1 MYNPFKYENILPT
14 MMPDLPSIHALMIMG
29 LTVVGLYM
37 FSRDWIPIETTG
49 LVILATIVSLFFI
62 FPYSFNGNPIN
73 PITFFIGSFGNEA
86 LVTICLLL
94 AVGKAIEINR
104 SLQPFVGFLSTSWLT
119 YPKLS
124 LLAVLL
130 FGAFFSAFINNTP
143 IVVMLIPALIA
154 VSKKAEISSSKI
166 LMPMGMATLL
176 GGMATTIGTSTN
188 LLVVGI
194 ANDMGLEQIQL
205 FDFALPALIA
215 GSIGMIFLWLVAPRL
230 LPDDPPRSTK
240 ESTRI
245 FEAALNVNEGE
256 FSDGKS
262 LSEIQ
267 EKAGSNF
274 NIDKIKRS
282 DSLFVAK
289 IPSVIFESGDRIY
302 VRDTLENLQEYQEL
316 LGLSLF
322 EGEIDE
328 EVEAETGSKTELAE
342 VVITSG
348 SMLDHV
354 SLNAQQFSSRFNL
367 LPIAVHSGSTG
378 IELKGEIA
386 AKTLTPGD
394 VVLVQGSL
402 EAIENLKANSKLLV
416 IENENLDLGA
426 KRSFMPLYIM
436 LSVVALAASGLLPIS
451 IAAMLGLIGM
461 LVFRLMKWSDVGNAM
476 NIPIIM
482 LIVASL
488 SLGNALEVTGGS
500 DFLAEF
506 FVYLTSSMSIALVLS
521 TLMLVMALLTN
532 VVSNNA
538 AAVIGTPIAI
548 SIAQQLGAPP
558 EPFVLAVLFGANMS
572 FVTPIGYQ
580 TNLLIMGAGGYKFN
594 DFIKIGL
601 PLAFIMWVAFSII
614 LPVLYL

>member
-1 MYNPFKYENILPT
+1 
-14 MMPDLPSIHALMIMG
+14 MMPDLPSIHALAVMG
-29 LTVVGLYM
+29 LTAVGLYM

-62 FPYSFNGNPIN
+62 FPYNFNGNPIN

-86 LVTICLLL
+86 LITICLLL
-94 AVGKAIEINR
+94 AVGKAIEINH
-104 SLQPFVGFLSTSWLT
+104 SLQPLIGFLSTSWLT

-166 LMPMGMATLL
+166 LMPMGMATLI
-176 GGMATTIGTSTN
+176 GGMSTTIGTSTN

-194 ANDMGLEQIQL
+194 ANDMGLETIQL
-205 FDFALPALIA
+205 FDFVLPAVIA
-215 GSIGMIFLWLVAPRL
+215 GSIGMMFLWLVAPRL
-230 LPDDPPRSTK
+230 LPNDPPRSTK

-245 FEAALNVNEGE
+245 FEAALYVDADG
-256 FSDGKS
+256 FTDGKT
-262 LSEIQ
+262 LVEIQ
-267 EKAGSNF
+267 EKAGNDF
-274 NIDKIKRS
+274 IIEKIKRS

-289 IPSVIFESGDRIY
+289 IPSIMFEAGDRIY
-302 VRDTLENLQEYQEL
+302 VNDTLENLQEYQQL

-322 EGEIDE
+322 EE
-328 EVEAETGSKTELAE
+328 EVAEEAETEIGSEVQLAE

-348 SMLDHV
+348 SFLDHT
-354 SLNAQQFSSRFNL
+354 SLNAQHFSSRFNL

-394 VVLVQGSL
+394 VILVQGSL
-402 EAIENLKANSKLLV
+402 EAIENLKTNSNMLV
-416 IENENLDLGA
+416 IENEDLDLGT
-426 KRSFMPLYIM
+426 KRSFIPLYIM
-436 LSVVALAASGLLPIS
+436 VGVAGLAASNLLPIS

-488 SLGNALEVTGGS
+488 SLGNALVITGGS
-500 DFLAEF
+500 DYLAEL
-506 FVYLTSSMSIALVLS
+506 FVYATSSMSVALILS
-521 TLMLVMALLTN
+521 ILMLLMAVLTN
-532 VVSNNA
+532 IVSNNA

-548 SIAQQLGAPP
+548 NIAQQLGASP

-572 FVTPIGYQ
+572 FVTPIGYK

-594 DFIKIGL
+594 DFVKVGL

>member
-1 MYNPFKYENILPT
+1 
-14 MMPDLPSIHALMIMG
+14 MMPDLPSIHALVIMG
-29 LTVVGLYM
+29 LTVVGLYL
-37 FSRDWIPIETTG
+37 FSREWIPIETSG
-49 LVILATIVSLFFI
+49 LLILVTILSLFFV
-62 FPYSFNGNPIN
+62 FPYSFNGNPVN
-73 PITFFIGSFGNEA
+73 PISFFITSFGNEA
-86 LVTICLLL
+86 LITICLLL
-94 AVGKAIEINR
+94 AIGKAIEVNG
-104 SLQPFVGFLSTSWLT
+104 SLQPLIGFLSKSWVSH
-119 YPKLS
+119 PKLS
-124 LLAVLL
+124 LLGVLL

-154 VSKKAEISSSKI
+154 VAQKAEISSSKI
-166 LMPMGMATLL
+166 LMPMGMATLI
-176 GGMATTIGTSTN
+176 GGMSTTIGTSTN

-205 FDFALPALIA
+205 FDFVLPAVIA
-215 GSIGMIFLWLVAPRL
+215 GSIGMMFLWLVAPRL
-230 LPDDPPRSTK
+230 LPNDPPRSTK

-245 FEAALNVNEGE
+245 FEAALYVDADG
-256 FSDGKS
+256 FTDGKT
-262 LSEIQ
+262 LVEIQ
-267 EKAGSNF
+267 EKAGNDF
-274 NIDKIKRS
+274 IIEKIKRS

-289 IPSVIFESGDRIY
+289 IPSIMFEAGDRIY
-302 VRDTLENLQEYQEL
+302 VNDTLENLQEYQQL

-322 EGEIDE
+322 EEEVAE
-328 EVEAETGSKTELAE
+328 EVETEIGSEVQLAE

-348 SMLDHV
+348 SFLDHT
-354 SLNAQQFSSRFNL
+354 SLNAQHFSSRFNL

-402 EAIENLKANSKLLV
+402 EAIENLKTNSNMLV
-416 IENENLDLGA
+416 IENEDLDLGM
-426 KRSFMPLYIM
+426 KRSFIPLYIM
-436 LSVVALAASGLLPIS
+436 VGVAGLAASNLLPIS

-488 SLGNALEVTGGS
+488 SLGNALEITGGS
-500 DFLAEF
+500 DYLAEL
-506 FVYLTSSMSIALVLS
+506 FVYATSSMSVALILS
-521 TLMLVMALLTN
+521 TLMLLMAVLTN

-548 SIAQQLGAPP
+548 NIAQQLGASP

-572 FVTPIGYQ
+572 FVTPIGYK

-594 DFIKIGL
+594 DFVKVGL

>member
-1 MYNPFKYENILPT
+1 
-14 MMPDLPSIHALMIMG
+14 MMPDLPSIHALVVMG
-29 LTVVGLYM
+29 LTAVGLYM

-62 FPYSFNGNPIN
+62 FPYNFNGNPIN

-86 LVTICLLL
+86 LITICLLL
-94 AVGKAIEINR
+94 AVGKAIEINH
-104 SLQPFVGFLSTSWLT
+104 SLQPLVGFLSTSWLT

-124 LLAVLL
+124 LLGVLL

-166 LMPMGMATLL
+166 LMPMGMATLI
-176 GGMATTIGTSTN
+176 GGMSTTIGTSTN

-205 FDFALPALIA
+205 FDFVLPAVIA
-215 GSIGMIFLWLVAPRL
+215 GSIGMMFLWLVAPRL
-230 LPDDPPRSTK
+230 LPNDPPRSTK

-245 FEAALNVNEGE
+245 FEAALYVDADG
-256 FSDGKS
+256 FTDGKT
-262 LSEIQ
+262 LVEIQ
-267 EKAGSNF
+267 EKAGNDF
-274 NIDKIKRS
+274 IIEKIKRS

-289 IPSVIFESGDRIY
+289 IPSIMFEAGDRIY
-302 VRDTLENLQEYQEL
+302 VNDTLENLQEYQQL

-322 EGEIDE
+322 EE
-328 EVEAETGSKTELAE
+328 EVAEDAETEIESEVQLAE

-348 SMLDHV
+348 SFLDHT
-354 SLNAQQFSSRFNL
+354 SLNAQHFSSRFNL

-402 EAIENLKANSKLLV
+402 EAIENLKTNSNMLV
-416 IENENLDLGA
+416 IENEDLDLGT
-426 KRSFMPLYIM
+426 KRSFVPLYIM
-436 LSVVALAASGLLPIS
+436 VGVAGLAASNLLPIS

-488 SLGNALEVTGGS
+488 SLGNALEITGGS
-500 DFLAEF
+500 DYLAEL
-506 FVYLTSSMSIALVLS
+506 FVYATSSMSVALILS
-521 TLMLVMALLTN
+521 TLMLLMAVLTN

-548 SIAQQLGAPP
+548 NIAQQLGASP

-572 FVTPIGYQ
+572 FVTPIGYK

-594 DFIKIGL
+594 DFVKVGL

>member
-1 MYNPFKYENILPT
+1 
-14 MMPDLPSIHALMIMG
+14 MMPDLPSIHALVVMG
-29 LTVVGLYM
+29 LTAVGLYM

-62 FPYSFNGNPIN
+62 FPYNFNGNPIN

-86 LVTICLLL
+86 LITICLLL
-94 AVGKAIEINR
+94 AVGKAIEINH
-104 SLQPFVGFLSTSWLT
+104 SLQPLVGFLSTSWLT

-124 LLAVLL
+124 LLGVLL

-166 LMPMGMATLL
+166 LMPMGMATLI
-176 GGMATTIGTSTN
+176 GGMSTTIGTSTN

-205 FDFALPALIA
+205 FDFVLPAVIA
-215 GSIGMIFLWLVAPRL
+215 GSIGMMFLWLVAPRL
-230 LPDDPPRSTK
+230 LPNDPPRSTK

-245 FEAALNVNEGE
+245 FEAALYVDADG
-256 FSDGKS
+256 FTDGKT
-262 LSEIQ
+262 LVEIQ
-267 EKAGSNF
+267 EKAGNDF
-274 NIDKIKRS
+274 IIEKIKRS

-289 IPSVIFESGDRIY
+289 IPSIMFEAGDRIY
-302 VRDTLENLQEYQEL
+302 VNDTLENLQEYQQL
-316 LGLSLF
+316 LGLSLI
-322 EGEIDE
+322 EE
-328 EVEAETGSKTELAE
+328 EVAEEAETEIGSEVQLAE

-348 SMLDHV
+348 SFLDHT
-354 SLNAQQFSSRFNL
+354 SLNAQSFSSRFNL
-367 LPIAVHSGSTG
+367 LPIAVHRGSTG

-402 EAIENLKANSKLLV
+402 EAIENLKTNSNMLV
-416 IENENLDLGA
+416 IENEDLDLGM
-426 KRSFMPLYIM
+426 KRSFIPLYIM
-436 LSVVALAASGLLPIS
+436 VGIAGLAASNLLPIS

-488 SLGNALEVTGGS
+488 SLGNALEITGGS
-500 DFLAEF
+500 DYLAEL
-506 FVYLTSSMSIALVLS
+506 FVYATSSMSVALILS
-521 TLMLVMALLTN
+521 TLMLLMAVLTN

-548 SIAQQLGAPP
+548 NIAQQLGASP

-572 FVTPIGYQ
+572 FVTPIGYK

-594 DFIKIGL
+594 DFVKVGL

>member
-1 MYNPFKYENILPT
+1 
-14 MMPDLPSIHALMIMG
+14 MMPDLPSIHALVVMG
-29 LTVVGLYM
+29 LTAVGLYM

-62 FPYSFNGNPIN
+62 FPYNFNGNPIN

-86 LVTICLLL
+86 LITICLLL
-94 AVGKAIEINR
+94 AVGKAIEINH
-104 SLQPFVGFLSTSWLT
+104 SLQPLVGFLSTSWLT

-124 LLAVLL
+124 LLGVLL

-176 GGMATTIGTSTN
+176 CGMATTIGTSTN

-205 FDFALPALIA
+205 FDFVLPAVIA
-215 GSIGMIFLWLVAPRL
+215 GSIGMMFLWLVAPRL
-230 LPDDPPRSTK
+230 LPNDPPRSTK

-245 FEAALNVNEGE
+245 FEAALYVDADG
-256 FSDGKS
+256 FTDGKT
-262 LSEIQ
+262 LVEIQ
-267 EKAGSNF
+267 EKAGNDF
-274 NIDKIKRS
+274 IIEKIKRS

-289 IPSVIFESGDRIY
+289 IPSIMFEAGDRIY
-302 VRDTLENLQEYQEL
+302 VNDTLENLQEYQQL

-322 EGEIDE
+322 EE
-328 EVEAETGSKTELAE
+328 EAAEEAETEIGSEVQLAE

-348 SMLDHV
+348 SFLDHT
-354 SLNAQQFSSRFNL
+354 SLNAQHFSSRFNL

-402 EAIENLKANSKLLV
+402 EAIENLKTNSNMLV
-416 IENENLDLGA
+416 IENEDLDLGT
-426 KRSFMPLYIM
+426 KRSFIPLYIM
-436 LSVVALAASGLLPIS
+436 VGVAGLAASNLLPIS

-488 SLGNALEVTGGS
+488 SLGNALEITGGS
-500 DFLAEF
+500 DYLAEL
-506 FVYLTSSMSIALVLS
+506 FVYATSSMSVALILS
-521 TLMLVMALLTN
+521 TLMLLMAVLTN

-548 SIAQQLGAPP
+548 NIAQQLGASP

-572 FVTPIGYQ
+572 FVTPIGYK

-594 DFIKIGL
+594 DFVKVGL

>member
-1 MYNPFKYENILPT
+1 
-14 MMPDLPSIHALMIMG
+14 MMPDLPSIHALVVMG
-29 LTVVGLYM
+29 LTAVGLYM

-62 FPYSFNGNPIN
+62 FPYNFNGNPIN

-86 LVTICLLL
+86 LITICLLL
-94 AVGKAIEINR
+94 AVGKAIEINH
-104 SLQPFVGFLSTSWLT
+104 SLQPLVGFLSTSWLT

-205 FDFALPALIA
+205 FDFVLPAVIA
-215 GSIGMIFLWLVAPRL
+215 GSIGMMFLWLVAPRL
-230 LPDDPPRSTK
+230 LPNDPPRSTK

-245 FEAALNVNEGE
+245 FEAILNVNEGE
-256 FSDGKS
+256 FTEGKT
-262 LSEIQ
+262 LSEVQ

-274 NIDKIKRS
+274 KIDKIKRS

-289 IPSVIFESGDRIY
+289 IPSVMFEAGDRIY
-302 VRDTLENLQEYQEL
+302 VNDTLENLQEYQQL

-322 EGEIDE
+322 EEEAAE
-328 EVEAETGSKTELAE
+328 EVETEIGSEVQLAE

-348 SMLDHV
+348 SFLDHT
-354 SLNAQQFSSRFNL
+354 SLNAQSFSSRFNL

-402 EAIENLKANSKLLV
+402 EAIENLKTNSNMLV
-416 IENENLDLGA
+416 IENEDLDLGT
-426 KRSFMPLYIM
+426 KRSFIPLYIM
-436 LSVVALAASGLLPIS
+436 VGVAGLAASNLLPIS

-488 SLGNALEVTGGS
+488 SLGNALEITGGS
-500 DFLAEF
+500 DYLAEL
-506 FVYLTSSMSIALVLS
+506 FVYTTSSMSVALILS
-521 TLMLVMALLTN
+521 TLMLLMAVLTN

-548 SIAQQLGAPP
+548 NIAQQLGASP

-572 FVTPIGYQ
+572 FVTPIGYK

-594 DFIKIGL
+594 DFVKVGL

>member
-1 MYNPFKYENILPT
+1 MYNPLKYENILPT
-14 MMPDLPSIHALMIMG
+14 MMPDLPSIHALAVMG
-29 LTVVGLYM
+29 LTAVGLYM

-62 FPYSFNGNPIN
+62 FPYNFNGNPIN

-86 LVTICLLL
+86 LITICLLL
-94 AVGKAIEINR
+94 AVGKAIEINH
-104 SLQPFVGFLSTSWLT
+104 SLQPLIGFLSTSWLT

-166 LMPMGMATLL
+166 LMPMGMATLI
-176 GGMATTIGTSTN
+176 GGMSTTIGTSTN

-194 ANDMGLEQIQL
+194 ANDMGLETIQL
-205 FDFALPALIA
+205 FDFVLPAVIA
-215 GSIGMIFLWLVAPRL
+215 GSIGMMFLWLVAPRL
-230 LPDDPPRSTK
+230 LPNDPPRSTK

-245 FEAALNVNEGE
+245 FEAALYVDADG
-256 FSDGKS
+256 FTDGKT
-262 LSEIQ
+262 LVEIQ
-267 EKAGSNF
+267 EKAGNDF
-274 NIDKIKRS
+274 IIEKIKRS

-289 IPSVIFESGDRIY
+289 IPSIMFEAGDRIY
-302 VRDTLENLQEYQEL
+302 VNDTLENLQEYQQL

-322 EGEIDE
+322 EE
-328 EVEAETGSKTELAE
+328 EVAEEAETEIGSEVQLAE

-348 SMLDHV
+348 SFLDHT
-354 SLNAQQFSSRFNL
+354 SLNAQHFSSRFNL

-394 VVLVQGSL
+394 VILVQGSL
-402 EAIENLKANSKLLV
+402 EAIENLKTNSNMLV
-416 IENENLDLGA
+416 IENEDLDLGT
-426 KRSFMPLYIM
+426 KRSFIPLYIM
-436 LSVVALAASGLLPIS
+436 VGVAGLAASNLLPIS

-488 SLGNALEVTGGS
+488 SLGNALVITGGS
-500 DFLAEF
+500 DYLAEL
-506 FVYLTSSMSIALVLS
+506 FVYATSSMSVALILS
-521 TLMLVMALLTN
+521 TLMLLMAVLTN
-532 VVSNNA
+532 IVSNNA

-548 SIAQQLGAPP
+548 NIAQQLGASP

-572 FVTPIGYQ
+572 FVTPIGYK

-594 DFIKIGL
+594 DFVKVGL

>member
-1 MYNPFKYENILPT
+1 
-14 MMPDLPSIHALMIMG
+14 MMPDLPSIHALVVMG
-29 LTVVGLYM
+29 LTAVGLYM

-62 FPYSFNGNPIN
+62 FPYNFNGNPIN

-86 LVTICLLL
+86 LITICLLL
-94 AVGKAIEINR
+94 AVGKAIEINH
-104 SLQPFVGFLSTSWLT
+104 SLQPLVGFLSTSWLT

-124 LLAVLL
+124 LLGVLL

-166 LMPMGMATLL
+166 LMPMGMATLI
-176 GGMATTIGTSTN
+176 GGMSTTIGTSTN

-205 FDFALPALIA
+205 FDFVLPAVIA
-215 GSIGMIFLWLVAPRL
+215 GSIGMMFLWLVAPRL
-230 LPDDPPRSTK
+230 LPNDPPRSTK

-245 FEAALNVNEGE
+245 FEAALYVDADG
-256 FSDGKS
+256 FTDGKT
-262 LSEIQ
+262 LVEIQ
-267 EKAGSNF
+267 EKAGNDF
-274 NIDKIKRS
+274 IIEKIKRS

-289 IPSVIFESGDRIY
+289 IPSIMFEAGDRIY
-302 VRDTLENLQEYQEL
+302 VNDTLENLQEYQQL

-322 EGEIDE
+322 EE
-328 EVEAETGSKTELAE
+328 EVAEEAETEIESEVQLAE

-348 SMLDHV
+348 SFLDHT
-354 SLNAQQFSSRFNL
+354 SLNAQHFSSRFNL

-402 EAIENLKANSKLLV
+402 EAIENLKTNSNMLV
-416 IENENLDLGA
+416 IENEDLDLGT
-426 KRSFMPLYIM
+426 KRSFIPLYIM
-436 LSVVALAASGLLPIS
+436 VGVAGLAASNLLPIS

-488 SLGNALEVTGGS
+488 SLGNALEITGGS
-500 DFLAEF
+500 DYLAEL
-506 FVYLTSSMSIALVLS
+506 FVYATSSMSVALILS
-521 TLMLVMALLTN
+521 TLMLLMAVLTN

-548 SIAQQLGAPP
+548 NIAQQLGASP

-572 FVTPIGYQ
+572 FVTPIGYK

-594 DFIKIGL
+594 DFVKVGL

>member
-1 MYNPFKYENILPT
+1 MYNPLKYENILPT
-14 MMPDLPSIHALMIMG
+14 MMPDLPSIHALAVMG
-29 LTVVGLYM
+29 LTAVGLYM

-62 FPYSFNGNPIN
+62 FPYNFNGNPIN

-86 LVTICLLL
+86 LITICLLL
-94 AVGKAIEINR
+94 AVGKAIEINH
-104 SLQPFVGFLSTSWLT
+104 SLQPLIGFLSTSWLT

-166 LMPMGMATLL
+166 LMPMGMATLI
-176 GGMATTIGTSTN
+176 GGMSTTIGTSTN

-205 FDFALPALIA
+205 FDFVLPAVIA
-215 GSIGMIFLWLVAPRL
+215 GSIGMMFLWLVAPRL
-230 LPDDPPRSTK
+230 LPNDPPRSTK

-245 FEAALNVNEGE
+245 FEAALYVDADG
-256 FSDGKS
+256 FTDGKT
-262 LSEIQ
+262 LVEIQ
-267 EKAGSNF
+267 EKAGNDF
-274 NIDKIKRS
+274 IIEKIKRS

-289 IPSVIFESGDRIY
+289 IPSIMFEAGDRIY
-302 VRDTLENLQEYQEL
+302 VNDTLENLQEYQQL

-322 EGEIDE
+322 EE
-328 EVEAETGSKTELAE
+328 EVAEEAETEIGSEVQLAE

-348 SMLDHV
+348 SFLDHT
-354 SLNAQQFSSRFNL
+354 SLNAQHFSSRFNL

-394 VVLVQGSL
+394 VILVQGSL
-402 EAIENLKANSKLLV
+402 EAIENLKTNSNMLV
-416 IENENLDLGA
+416 IENEDLDLGT
-426 KRSFMPLYIM
+426 KRSFIPLYIM
-436 LSVVALAASGLLPIS
+436 VGVAGLAASNLLPIS

-488 SLGNALEVTGGS
+488 SLGNALEITGGS
-500 DFLAEF
+500 DYLAEL
-506 FVYLTSSMSIALVLS
+506 FVYATSSMSVALILS
-521 TLMLVMALLTN
+521 TLMLLMAVLTN

-548 SIAQQLGAPP
+548 NIAQQLGASP

-572 FVTPIGYQ
+572 FVTPIGYK

-594 DFIKIGL
+594 DFVKVGL

-614 LPVLYL
+614 LPALYL

>member
-1 MYNPFKYENILPT
+1 
-14 MMPDLPSIHALMIMG
+14 MMPDLPSIHALVVMG
-29 LTVVGLYM
+29 LTAVGLYM

-62 FPYSFNGNPIN
+62 FPYNFNGNPIN

-86 LVTICLLL
+86 LITICLLL
-94 AVGKAIEINR
+94 AVGKAIEINH
-104 SLQPFVGFLSTSWLT
+104 SLQPLVGFLSTSWLT

-124 LLAVLL
+124 LLGVLL

-166 LMPMGMATLL
+166 LMPMGMATLI
-176 GGMATTIGTSTN
+176 GGMSTTIGTSTN

-205 FDFALPALIA
+205 FDFVLPAVIA
-215 GSIGMIFLWLVAPRL
+215 GSIGMMFLWLVAPRL
-230 LPDDPPRSTK
+230 LPNDPPRSTK

-245 FEAALNVNEGE
+245 FEAALYVDADG
-256 FSDGKS
+256 FTDGKT
-262 LSEIQ
+262 LVEIQ
-267 EKAGSNF
+267 EKAGNDF
-274 NIDKIKRS
+274 IIEKIKRS

-289 IPSVIFESGDRIY
+289 IPSIMFEAGDRIY
-302 VRDTLENLQEYQEL
+302 VNDTLENLQEYQQL

-322 EGEIDE
+322 EE
-328 EVEAETGSKTELAE
+328 EAAEEAETEIGSEVQLAE

-348 SMLDHV
+348 SFLDHT
-354 SLNAQQFSSRFNL
+354 SLNAQHFSSRFNL

-402 EAIENLKANSKLLV
+402 EAIENLKTNSNMLV
-416 IENENLDLGA
+416 IENEDLDLGT
-426 KRSFMPLYIM
+426 KRSFIPLYIM
-436 LSVVALAASGLLPIS
+436 VGVAGLAASNLLPIS

-488 SLGNALEVTGGS
+488 SLGNALEITGGS
-500 DFLAEF
+500 DYLAEL
-506 FVYLTSSMSIALVLS
+506 FVYTTSSMSVALILS
-521 TLMLVMALLTN
+521 TLMLLMAVLTN

-548 SIAQQLGAPP
+548 NIAQQLGASP

-572 FVTPIGYQ
+572 FVTPIGYK

-594 DFIKIGL
+594 DFVKVGL